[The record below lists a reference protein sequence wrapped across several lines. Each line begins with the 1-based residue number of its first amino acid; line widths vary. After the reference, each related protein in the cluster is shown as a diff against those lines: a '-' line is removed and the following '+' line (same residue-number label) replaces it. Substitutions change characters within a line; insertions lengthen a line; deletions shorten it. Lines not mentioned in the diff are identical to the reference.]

1 MDYGKYKYE
10 AAQRAKES
18 RKKANQVVVKEMKYR
33 PKISGGDFNTKTR
46 KVYSFI
52 EDGHKVKITI
62 MFRGREVTHPQLGR
76 KILDDIAVATDDIA
90 KVETYPRLDGRN
102 MTMLLGPDSKKV
114 KKKKREEK
122 LAAAEAAAAA
132 EAPEVEAPEVE
143 APEVEAPE
151 VEAPEIPEIAVETPA
166 EALVAEATEPTPPEE

>member
-33 PKISGGDFNTKTR
+33 PKISGGDFDTKTR

-76 KILDDIAVATDDIA
+76 KILDNIAEATDDIA

-114 KKKKREEK
+114 KKKKREAK
-122 LAAAEAAAAA
+122 IAAAEAAAAA

-151 VEAPEIPEIAVETPA
+151 ITEIAVDAPA
-166 EALVAEATEPTPPEE
+166 EAPVAEATEPTPPEE